1 MPRAPAPPL
10 GGRKITVVR
19 ISKPS
24 NHAQALLRIL
34 SRGDIDTY
42 MADIMRECAA
52 EGGSNSEGGDPVCPS
67 G

>member
-42 MADIMRECAA
+42 MADIMRECRVEEEVTQKGATH
-52 EGGSNSEGGDPVCPS
+52 ETI
-67 G
+67 

>member
-19 ISKPS
+19 ISKPTD
-24 NHAQALLRIL
+24 HAQALLRIL

-42 MADIMRECAA
+42 MAEIMRECRVEEEVTQKGAIT
-52 EGGSNSEGGDPVCPS
+52 P
-67 G
+67 

>member
-19 ISKPS
+19 ISKPQ

-42 MADIMRECAA
+42 LNEIMRECRVEEEVTQKGA
-52 EGGSNSEGGDPVCPS
+52 SHP
-67 G
+67 

>member
-42 MADIMRECAA
+42 MADIMRECRA
-52 EGGSNSEGGDPVCPS
+52 EEEVTKKGAPHETI
-67 G
+67 

>member
-42 MADIMRECAA
+42 LNEIMRECRAG
-52 EGGSNSEGGDPVCPS
+52 EGSNGEGGDPSCPS

>member
-19 ISKPS
+19 ISKPTD
-24 NHAQALLRIL
+24 HAQALLRIL

-42 MADIMRECAA
+42 TAEIMRECGVEEEVTQKGATY
-52 EGGSNSEGGDPVCPS
+52 EKI
-67 G
+67 

>member
-1 MPRAPAPPL
+1 MPRAPALPL

-34 SRGDIDTY
+34 SGGDIDTY
-42 MADIMRECAA
+42 MAEIMRECGVEEEVTQKGAPH
-52 EGGSNSEGGDPVCPS
+52 EKI
-67 G
+67 

>member
-19 ISKPS
+19 ISKPTD
-24 NHAQALLRIL
+24 HAQALLRIL

-42 MADIMRECAA
+42 MAEIMRECRVEEEVTQKGAPH
-52 EGGSNSEGGDPVCPS
+52 EKI
-67 G
+67 